1 MWTGNARY
9 VADRTN
15 GGRAK
20 NANADLAEEM
30 AGFTDAA
37 FREDQTIIEAQ
48 QKSLYASRPMSLL
61 TMNQRRN
68 LFRGI
73 VRELMVA
80 TPATTGG
87 AETARAG

>member
-1 MWTGNARY
+1 MWIRNIRY
-9 VADRTN
+9 VVDRPN
-15 GGRAK
+15 GGRGK
-20 NANADLAEEM
+20 DTSADLAEEM
-30 AGFTDAA
+30 AGYTDAA

-48 QKSLYASRPMSLL
+48 QESLCASRRMSLL

-73 VRELMVA
+73 VRELMA
-80 TPATTGG
+80 ATTAITGD